1 MVSFEVNKQPI
12 KMHPGSLWALW
23 VPLFQSG
30 WLQTPQNNSDG
41 IYIAKTVFLQ
51 LEGLEVFVLFCFL
64 SVKARLIQ
72 STACGKSLNLLISSE
87 SWDFYCPS

>member
-41 IYIAKTVFLQ
+41 IYIAKTIFAS
-51 LEGLEVFVLFCFL
+51 GRARSFCF
-64 SVKARLIQ
+64 VFFQ
-72 STACGKSLNLLISSE
+72 
-87 SWDFYCPS
+87 